1 MVCRDNHAR
10 ACQRSRNTAPMLIQS
25 GGAKSDA
32 KADTPPMRRSAQAA
46 EAQPGVLRA
55 RAVSTS
61 LSRSAPTT
69 NESAGS
75 PSRKHI
81 EPFDRSR
88 YGPCPLLLPVPRQ
101 PRETNNGTGF
111 NRPVT
116 SALTMAHISGAIL
129 VKVLLS
135 FKSCLSLRLRKDFPR
150 KTVNVGLNGAAA

>member
-81 EPFDRSR
+81 EPFDRSGPGRVR
-88 YGPCPLLLPVPRQ
+88 YFFQCRGN
-101 PRETNNGTGF
+101 REK
-111 NRPVT
+111 R
-116 SALTMAHISGAIL
+116 TMAPASTGRSLQRSRWRISAAQSSLKFCCRSSLVSLCVCAKTSL
-129 VKVLLS
+129 VKQLTL
-135 FKSCLSLRLRKDFPR
+135 
-150 KTVNVGLNGAAA
+150 G

>member
-1 MVCRDNHAR
+1 
-10 ACQRSRNTAPMLIQS
+10 MLLQS

-81 EPFDRSR
+81 EPFDRSSTGRVR
-88 YGPCPLLLPVPRQ
+88 YFFQCRGN
-101 PRETNNGTGF
+101 REK
-111 NRPVT
+111 R
-116 SALTMAHISGAIL
+116 TMAPASTGRSLQRSRWQHISGAIL

-150 KTVNVGLNGAAA
+150 KTVNVGLNGAASLKKIWHFNSVNVQTTA